1 MPREFNIF
9 MTPAVRVSGIS
20 KSYGKL
26 KALDNIDFTIEK
38 GSFFGLL
45 GPNGAG
51 KSTLINIMSGLA
63 KASDGHIEVMGHD
76 VRSDWRKTR
85 KTLGVVPQELAY
97 DPFFSV
103 REMLRLQSGY
113 FGLDS
118 SNYNWIEEIIYH
130 LDLSEKAKENIG
142 NLSGGMKRRLLIAQ
156 ALVHKPEVVVL
167 DEPTAGVDVELR
179 RGLWKYFRKLNRD
192 GQTIILTTHYLEE
205 AETNCDRIGIL
216 NRGKLKAVEEKN
228 KLLNRYPY
236 RLLNLRLVEGYD
248 KNLPEKIKEKIVSTE
263 NGDICLRLH
272 KEKDKIGVI
281 MEELHNANIKIIDLH
296 TKEPG
301 LEEVFMSLTGKEND

>member
-1 MPREFNIF
+1 MK
-9 MTPAVRVSGIS
+9 PAVKVSGIS
-20 KSYGKL
+20 KFYGNL
-26 KALDNIDFTIEK
+26 VALDNIDFSIEQ

-51 KSTLINIMSGLA
+51 KSTLINIMSGLT
-63 KASDGHIEVMGHD
+63 KASGGHIDVMGHD
-76 VRSDWRKTR
+76 VRSEWRKTR
-85 KTLGVVPQELAY
+85 MTLGVVPQELAY
-97 DPFFSV
+97 DPFFTV

-113 FGLDS
+113 FGLNS
-118 SNYNWIEEIIYH
+118 SNYDWIEEIIYH
-130 LDLSEKAKENIG
+130 LDLADKARENIG

-179 RGLWKYFRKLNRD
+179 RSLWKYFRELNKK

-205 AETNCDRIGIL
+205 AETNCDSIGIL
-216 NRGKLKAVEEKN
+216 NHGQLKAVEEKN

-236 RLLNLRLVEGYD
+236 RLLNLRLAEGSQ

-263 NGDICLRLH
+263 NGAICLRLH
-272 KEKDKIGVI
+272 KENDKIGSI
-281 MEELHNANIKIIDLH
+281 METLHNANIKIVDLH

>member
-1 MPREFNIF
+1 
-9 MTPAVRVSGIS
+9 MTPAVKVSGVTKI
-20 KSYGKL
+20 YGSL
-26 KALDNIDFTIEK
+26 TALDNIDFSIEQ

-51 KSTLINIMSGLA
+51 KSTLINILSGLTQA
-63 KASDGHIEVMGHD
+63 TQGYIEVMGHN
-76 VRSDWRKTR
+76 VKSEWRKTR
-85 KTLGVVPQELAY
+85 MTLGVVPQELAY
-97 DPFFSV
+97 DPFFTV

-118 SNYNWIEEIIYH
+118 SNHAWIDEILFH
-130 LDLSEKAKENIG
+130 LDLSDKAGENIG

-156 ALVHKPEVVVL
+156 ALVHKPDVVVL

-179 RGLWKYFRKLNRD
+179 RSLWKYFRKLNKK

-216 NRGKLKAVEEKN
+216 NHGRLKAVEEKN

-236 RLLNLRLVEGYD
+236 RLLNLRLPEGSE
-248 KNLPEKIKEKIVSTE
+248 KNIPEKIKEKIVSAE

-272 KEKDKIGVI
+272 KDKDKIGDI
-281 MEELHNANIKIIDLH
+281 MEELHKANVKFVDLH

-301 LEEVFMSLTGKEND
+301 LEEVFMALTGKEND